1 MSVCMCMGVF
11 MSVSAPTHENCL
23 FHPVIISR
31 LYVPHV
37 PISNFHCY
45 TKNTAV
51 LVRNTIRIVKLVSK
65 RVCMLWVCE
74 CMCVCVWL
82 CECMCECV
90 WVCECMFVC
99 VCMGVCMSVS
109 APTHDNRL
117 FHPAIISTPLTNFFL
132 LVIEFFSIVYFLL
145 FQESVDRVHL
155 LVHNIVPPFLDGRIV
170 FTKQPEPVIPVS
182 TLVYT

>member
-1 MSVCMCMGVF
+1 MCTGVF
-11 MSVSAPTHENCL
+11 MSVSAPTHKNCL

-65 RVCMLWVCE
+65 RVCM
-74 CMCVCVWL
+74 CMGVWMHVCVCMVVW
-82 CECMCECV
+82 MHV
-90 WVCECMFVC
+90 WVCMGVWMHVR

-117 FHPAIISTPLTNFFL
+117 FHPAIISTPWTNFFL